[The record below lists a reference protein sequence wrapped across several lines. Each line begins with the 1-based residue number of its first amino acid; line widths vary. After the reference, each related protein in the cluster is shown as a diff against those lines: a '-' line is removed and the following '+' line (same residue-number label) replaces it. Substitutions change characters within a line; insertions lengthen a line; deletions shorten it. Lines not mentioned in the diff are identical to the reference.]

1 MSEYSSRGE
10 RISNRV
16 GRFLGAVVIGLILSV
31 AISGAI
37 WLLVFIWSS
46 IERLLLP

>member
-16 GRFLGAVVIGLILSV
+16 GRRYVTDWEEARNG
-31 AISGAI
+31 
-37 WLLVFIWSS
+37 
-46 IERLLLP
+46 